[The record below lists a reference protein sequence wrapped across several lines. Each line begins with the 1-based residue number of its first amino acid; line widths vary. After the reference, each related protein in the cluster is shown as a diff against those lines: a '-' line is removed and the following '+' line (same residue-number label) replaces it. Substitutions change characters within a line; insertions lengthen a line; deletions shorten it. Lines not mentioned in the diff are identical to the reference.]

1 MRRTQEVIDPRLE
14 EKRRRLVRPSKW
26 FWLLATVLAVPGL
39 VLIIVGTGWVFAVG
53 WVLIALG
60 ASPLVIAVALSAAGM
75 VGWWAARGK
84 PFA

>member
-1 MRRTQEVIDPRLE
+1 M
-14 EKRRRLVRPSKW
+14 VRPSKW
-26 FWLLATVLAVPGL
+26 FWLLAAGLAVTGVVL
-39 VLIIVGTGWVFAVG
+39 VILGTGWVFALG

-60 ASPLVIAVALSAAGM
+60 ALPLVVAVALSAAGM